1 MFFFTALKEILGS
14 KNFLSS
20 ISEETTNG
28 NDQDFNTCRVKRIW
42 GSKTI
47 VIKWVLGPNFVK
59 CKQCQLVYKFKK
71 KILSIGNQVSYFS
84 FTVLFWNYWR
94 TVIGKC
100 NPNHLNKKETKNFRQ
115 LTENYGD
122 KEGQIT
128 DGPLIFYS
136 LFPSGTL
143 LFLFFSTVFV
153 MKPSVAY
160 PRYCIERSQTVAAIT
175 EQSSSWFQLGFRIV
189 ASSVLRSS

>member
-100 NPNHLNKKETKNFRQ
+100 NPTIWIRSKRKIFADSMKTTAIKRVKSQ
-115 LTENYGD
+115 
-122 KEGQIT
+122 
-128 DGPLIFYS
+128 PLIFYS

-160 PRYCIERSQTVAAIT
+160 PRYCIERSQTVATIT

>member
-47 VIKWVLGPNFVK
+47 VIKWVLRPNFVK

-100 NPNHLNKKETKNFRQ
+100 NPTIWIRSKRK
-115 LTENYGD
+115 
-122 KEGQIT
+122 
-128 DGPLIFYS
+128 IFANLMKTTAIKRVKS
-136 LFPSGTL
+136 RTGH
-143 LFLFFSTVFV
+143 LFF
-153 MKPSVAY
+153 
-160 PRYCIERSQTVAAIT
+160 IRSSRPAPFFSSSFRP
-175 EQSSSWFQLGFRIV
+175 SSSWSPPWPTRDTASHAHRQLRQ
-189 ASSVLRSS
+189 

>member
-1 MFFFTALKEILGS
+1 MAMTRILILVEWKEYEAPKLLSLSGYS
-14 KNFLSS
+14 DQTLSS
-20 ISEETTNG
+20 ANNVSWYIN
-28 NDQDFNTCRVKRIW
+28 
-42 GSKTI
+42 
-47 VIKWVLGPNFVK
+47 L
-59 CKQCQLVYKFKK
+59 K

-115 LTENYGD
+115 LNENYGD

-189 ASSVLRSS
+189 ASSVLGSS